1 MILRNFLTAWMTV
14 DGSEKYVW
22 KSHSFRDAAVPEEV
36 DPGIRFFSRRADPF
50 GRTREFELR
59 YEPKFPF

>member
-1 MILRNFLTAWMTV
+1 MTV
-14 DGSEKYVW
+14 DGSEKYIW
-22 KSHSFRDAAVPEEV
+22 KSPSLCDAAVLEEV
-36 DPGIRFFSRRADPF
+36 DPGMRFFSRRADPF